1 MSVSKIS
8 LVEAV
13 ALILIITINRLCVN
27 MPQAILTSCGS
38 SAILNI
44 IYVSIIA
51 IILTLLIVKL
61 FKRFSNSD
69 IIDVSEF
76 LGGKFFKNLI
86 GIILFAY
93 IIFICATLLRDF
105 VETIH
110 IIYYTDT
117 PILYLIGFFIIV
129 CAIANLFGGKSI
141 VKTNVILSVIMVISL
156 LISFLSVVP
165 NITVERAL
173 PILGYGAYNTFFTGI
188 SNLYAFNGL
197 LVLYLVPPMLKD
209 KKDFKK
215 ASLIAVSIA
224 GVLLILATASILFAF
239 SFSTIIEKISPL
251 YMLLSNNVFGRYLQ
265 HPESVFVFT
274 WILGFMTYVNIC
286 CMLLVGILKKLTNV
300 KNSKPFVIPVCI
312 IILIVA
318 MLPNSIMQLREIG
331 SSVSKYFATPL
342 TFIVLPII
350 LVFAN
355 SKHKKLHKN
364 NMEDSDI

>member
-13 ALILIITINRLCVN
+13 ALILIITINRLSVN

-44 IYVSIIA
+44 IYISIIA
-51 IILTLLIVKL
+51 IVFTIIIVKL

-76 LGGKFFKNLI
+76 LGGKFLKNII

-93 IIFICATLLRDF
+93 IIFICSTLLRDF

-110 IIYYTDT
+110 IIYYADT
-117 PILYLIGFFIIV
+117 PIMYLLAFFVVV

-141 VKTNVILSVIMVISL
+141 VKTNVILCAIMVISL
-156 LISFLSVVP
+156 IISFLSVAP
-165 NITVERAL
+165 NITIERAL
-173 PILGYGAYNTFFTGI
+173 PILGYGAYNTFFAGI

-224 GVLLILATASILFAF
+224 AVLLILATASILLAF
-239 SFSTIIEKISPL
+239 SFSTTIEKISPL

-265 HPESVFVFT
+265 HPESVFIFT
-274 WILGFMTYVNIC
+274 WILGFMTYVNLS

-331 SSVSKYFATPL
+331 SFISKYFATPL

-350 LVFAN
+350 LVLAN
-355 SKHKKLHKN
+355 SKHKKLHGN
-364 NMEDSDI
+364 NKEDSDI